1 MIFGPKTIA
10 EFKSVYSGQLLVR
23 QDFTNRYVTTG
34 GLTQSGG
41 LVKDIWQS
49 VLKKLSQDYEL
60 RTKNWLILGLA
71 TGTVAKL
78 LPHPA
83 GIVGV
88 EIDPVML
95 NIGRQFF
102 NLDHI
107 TNLEIVNQDAQKYL
121 SRSKQH
127 FDYLLIDLYL
137 GDQLPGFVYTPSFL
151 NQVKKHGSVAI
162 FNHLFYDQAK
172 KARAAKLVKVLS
184 SIFPHIQ
191 LHHVLTNLMIICG

>member
-10 EFKSVYSGQLLVR
+10 EFKSIYSGQLLVR

-41 LVKDIWQS
+41 LVKDVWQPII
-49 VLKKLSQDYEL
+49 KKFAKSHQ
-60 RTKNWLILGLA
+60 TWLILGLA
-71 TGTVAKL
+71 AGTVAKL
-78 LPHPA
+78 LPRPA
-83 GIVGV
+83 GIIGV

-102 NLDHI
+102 KLDQI
-107 TNLEIVNQDAQKYL
+107 ANLEIVNQDAQKYL

-127 FDYLLIDLYL
+127 FDYILIDLYL
-137 GDQLPGFVYTPSFL
+137 GDQLPGFVYTRSFL

-172 KARAAKLVKVLS
+172 KARADQLVKSLS
-184 SIFPHIQ
+184 SVFPHIQ